1 MALIAP
7 AHQYYY
13 GSFFSGDRLGL
24 LICLFSLFRSQ
35 SELVTIFL
43 LLERLLNA

>member
-1 MALIAP
+1 MALSAS

-13 GSFFSGDRLGL
+13 GSLNGDRLGL

-35 SELVTIFL
+35 SQLVTISL

>member
-1 MALIAP
+1 MALIAS

-13 GSFFSGDRLGL
+13 GSLNGDTLGL
-24 LICLFSLFRSQ
+24 LICSFSLLRSQ
-35 SELVTIFL
+35 PELVTISL

>member
-7 AHQYYY
+7 AYQYY
-13 GSFFSGDRLGL
+13 GSLNGDSLGL
-24 LICLFSLFRSQ
+24 LICLLFSLFGSQ
-35 SELVTIFL
+35 SELVTISL